1 MIWSPIDIA
10 AELVKNGII
19 KASNRAIFIA
29 VIGAETAG
37 SYDETIQHVNE
48 GGTAPGSIDRGLLA
62 FNSKW
67 HPEVS
72 DECAYDGVCAI
83 KEGVRVYRE
92 QGNSWAAWNTYKN
105 GAYEKYLREARV
117 AVEAEARIRQ
127 ERSMR
132 IAAEGVT
139 SRLQDRLV
147 STEADLNA
155 TLEEL
160 QQANKALALAQL
172 ELGTLRGLRDR
183 FEAWV
188 DEIRG

>member
-83 KEGVRVYRE
+83 KEGVRLYRE

-127 ERSMR
+127 AKSML
-132 IAAEGVT
+132 AACEGNLKT
-139 SRLQDRLV
+139 SNDSLASV
-147 STEADLNA
+147 NDL
-155 TLEEL
+155 LR
-160 QQANKALALAQL
+160 QANGAVLDAQQELL
-172 ELGTLRGLRDR
+172 ELRGLRDR